1 LEARGDRA
9 FEGGIACRRRE
20 ERDGPAVCGRQQSGE
35 LQRSTG
41 LSRAADRDHDA
52 VSHLAS
58 ERASPSDQDRNRRLF
73 DRCKR
78 SGATTKGKHVM
89 AVAALA

>member
-1 LEARGDRA
+1 MQAPRG
-9 FEGGIACRRRE
+9 
-20 ERDGPAVCGRQQSGE
+20 
-35 LQRSTG
+35 
-41 LSRAADRDHDA
+41 
-52 VSHLAS
+52 
-58 ERASPSDQDRNRRLF
+58 LF